1 MNLPALKEQRGSK
14 VDALRAI
21 VAKAEAEKRDLN
33 DNEQAAFDAGK
44 TEIEKLERDLGNAEF
59 LAEVE
64 RRADN
69 GEPVNGSGDQRFDTE
84 CRSFSLRK
92 AIASQIPSLSINV
105 DAGREREISREIERR
120 AGRSADGM
128 FAPTAVFEQRVV
140 TTTTPGGGPGSNI
153 IATDLRGDLYID
165 RLRAAM
171 AVRRLGARVLTDLRG
186 NVDIPRLKAS
196 TTAAWV
202 AENAALTPVDPQ
214 FEKISLTP
222 KHVGVITEYS
232 RNMLQ
237 QSSPDIEQILR
248 DDFAG
253 QLAEALDTAAI
264 LGGGA
269 NQPTGVLATSGVT
282 DVPGGTNGLL
292 PTYANVVLLI
302 AAVAGTN
309 ALQGSLGFLT
319 NSKVVAKAA
328 ITLKSGADTSSSFII
343 PDPGAN
349 VLAGYPMAMSNLV
362 PSNIV
367 KGTSGATLSALIFG
381 NWADLL
387 IGYWSAFDLLVNPYE
402 STAYSKGNV
411 QVRGMLTA
419 DIKLRHPESFAKL
432 ADIITV

>member
-14 VDALRAI
+14 LDALRAI
-21 VAKAEAEKRDLN
+21 VAKAESEKRDLN
-33 DNEQAAFDAGK
+33 DNEQAAFNSGK
-44 TEIEKLERDLGNAEF
+44 AEIEKLERDIGNAEF
-59 LAEVE
+59 FADVE
-64 RRADN
+64 RRMD
-69 GEPVNGSGDQRFDTE
+69 GQPVGNPDKKFEAE
-84 CRSFSLRK
+84 CREFSLVK
-92 AIASQIPSLSINV
+92 AIASQIPGMDV
-105 DAGREREISREIERR
+105 DAGREKEVSREIEQR
-120 AGRSADGM
+120 AGRAANGM
-128 FAPTAVFEQRVV
+128 FAPTQVFEQRVV
-140 TTTTPGGGPGSNI
+140 TTALPGGGPGSNI

-248 DDFAG
+248 DDFAA

-269 NQPTGVLATSGVT
+269 NQPTGVLATAGVT

-292 PTYANVVLLI
+292 PTYANIVLLI
-302 AAVAGTN
+302 AAVAGVN
-309 ALQGSLGFLT
+309 ALAGSLGFLT

-349 VLAGYPMAMSNLV
+349 TLAGYPMAMSNLV